1 MTVISCQRAFLWH
14 LGCVYKGW
22 GRLEDWANIWSIHQ
36 SKYSQTPQRS
46 WNNYQCPKIQALF
59 SSGPWKSLSE
69 FYGLLGKMSGCPLM
83 KSNPPWVWLT
93 QTPNLLFIYY
103 LTTSLFLVLRYYLEN
118 SATHH
123 DTLYTERIKILKIL
137 YTRLK
142 KGILSS

>member
-1 MTVISCQRAFLWH
+1 MSKSFPLTF
-14 LGCVYKGW
+14 
-22 GRLEDWANIWSIHQ
+22 RLCTHRMRQTGGLSKYLSIHQ

-59 SSGPWKSLSE
+59 SSGPWKTFSE
-69 FYGLLGKMSGCPLM
+69 FHGLLGK
-83 KSNPPWVWLT
+83 NVWLPSDEVQPSMSLT
-93 QTPNLLFIYY
+93 NPNPNLLFVCY

-137 YTRLK
+137 NPRFK
-142 KGILSS
+142 KGILFS